1 MLVVSALGGD
11 IGVNAFLSD
20 KPGVALNEPRPLLA
34 GRYSLE
40 RPLASS
46 ENAQRWM
53 AIEAASGRLVVV
65 ALAEPG
71 RLSSFGRGVSHRH
84 LVSIIDVVKEVEPGA
99 FPDDVKLPIGAGFA
113 VAEHLPGKSLR
124 TLLEAGPLH
133 PAKAV
138 AWTLRLADAV
148 QALHVTGAVHG
159 ALSPRSVVAEPTARA
174 ISPLLTQLIAPPVGP
189 YCPPERL
196 RGAPESASDDV
207 WGLCATLYT
216 MLTGKPPFAGAT
228 REALLRAMAIRPAPL
243 VNSGVAEPV
252 LQEILWR
259 GLMGER
265 RTRSSDLNELQSLLD
280 HWEREPTRMPPPRQP
295 PRVPPPRGLG
305 EIVAGT
311 AFGPGR
317 DDGVLIDDATRPDDQ
332 GAPVHDRAPEEAEP
346 ESLPPVLPASA
357 PLATLDAPGVGPGP
371 TVEGLARPPLQR
383 RISFNPFER
392 KVSVWPWVVVAALA
406 GGGGVYVALGLGT
419 KPDAA
424 PPVASV
430 AVPHAA
436 APKPVVKR
444 NADVVRNE
452 CVEEHFQPGSFE
464 GTPDFAFV
472 CEDGDFRATA
482 HQLYGMTHDPAPVEA
497 ANALDA
503 GLKIDARHT
512 GKTASGARAAGL
524 NWYELPATAI
534 IRRTCCPNASPVLL
548 PELPGWC
555 EQLQSVVRRFA
566 DDSAKSVDLGPDA
579 RSFDRAVGCLF
590 AGHVKHDYGYP
601 APPAPGD
608 RAMFQQF
615 LSRAAVVS
623 ARR

>member
-1 MLVVSALGGD
+1 MLMGSALGGD
-11 IGVNAFLSD
+11 IGVNAFLTE
-20 KPGVALNEPRPLLA
+20 KPRVALNEPGPLLA

-84 LVSIIDVVKEVEPGA
+84 LVSIIEVVKEVEPRA
-99 FPDDVKLPIGAGFA
+99 FPADVKLPLGAGFA

-159 ALSPRSVVAEPTARA
+159 AISPRSVVAEPTARA
-174 ISPLLTQLIAPPVGP
+174 ISPVLSQLIAPPVGP

-196 RGAPESASDDV
+196 RGAAESASDDV

-216 MLTGKPPFAGAT
+216 MLTGKPPFAGAS

-243 VNSGVAEPV
+243 VNSGVTEPV

-259 GLMGER
+259 GLTGER

-280 HWEREPTRMPPPRQP
+280 QWEREPTRMPPPRQP

-317 DDGVLIDDATRPDDQ
+317 DDGVLIDDSTRPDDQ
-332 GAPVHDRAPEEAEP
+332 GAPVREAAPEQPAP
-346 ESLPPVLPASA
+346 QSLPPVMPASV
-357 PLATLDAPGVGPGP
+357 PLAALEGPRLGPLAAVDGV
-371 TVEGLARPPLQR
+371 ARPPLQR

-406 GGGGVYVALGLGT
+406 GGGGVYVALGLGS
-419 KPDAA
+419 KPDSP

-430 AVPHAA
+430 EAPHVT

-452 CVEEHFQPGSFE
+452 CVEEHFQAGAFE
-464 GTPDFAFV
+464 GTPDFGFV
-472 CEDGDFRATA
+472 CEDGDFRATT
-482 HQLYGMTHDPAPVEA
+482 HQLFGMAHDPAPVEEA
-497 ANALDA
+497 SGLDG
-503 GLKIDARHT
+503 GLKVDVRHM
-512 GKTASGARAAGL
+512 GKTASGARVAGL

-534 IRRTCCPNASPVLL
+534 IRRTCCPNASPVIL

-590 AGHVKHDYGYP
+590 AGHVKHGYSYQL
-601 APPAPGD
+601 PPAPGD
-608 RAMFQQF
+608 RAMLQQF

-623 ARR
+623 TRR

>member
-1 MLVVSALGGD
+1 
-11 IGVNAFLSD
+11 VNAFLTD
-20 KPGVALNEPRPLLA
+20 KPRAAVNEPRPLLA

-84 LVSIIDVVKEVEPGA
+84 LVSITDVVKEVEPRA

-159 ALSPRSVVAEPTARA
+159 AISPRSVVAEPTARA
-174 ISPLLTQLIAPPVGP
+174 IAPVLSQLIAPPVGP

-216 MLTGKPPFAGAT
+216 MLTGKPPFAGTT
-228 REALLRAMAIRPAPL
+228 RDALLRAMAIRPAPL
-243 VNSGVAEPV
+243 VNSGVSEPV

-280 HWEREPTRMPPPRQP
+280 QWEREPTRMPPPRQP

-305 EIVAGT
+305 DIVAGT

-332 GAPVHDRAPEEAEP
+332 GASAREGAPEAAAA
-346 ESLPPVLPASA
+346 ESLPPVAPASA
-357 PLATLDAPGVGPGP
+357 PLAGLEAARRGPAPLVNGV
-371 TVEGLARPPLQR
+371 VQPPLQR

-406 GGGGVYVALGLGT
+406 SGGGVYVALGLGA
-419 KPDAA
+419 KPDVP

-430 AVPHAA
+430 AAPRAA

-444 NADVVRNE
+444 DADVVRNE
-452 CVEEHFQPGSFE
+452 CVEEHFEPGSFE
-464 GTPDFAFV
+464 GTPDFTFV

-482 HQLYGMTHDPAPVEA
+482 SRLYGMAHDPAPDDGA
-497 ANALDA
+497 SGLDA
-503 GLKIDARHT
+503 GLKVDARHT
-512 GKTASGARAAGL
+512 GKSTRGARLA
-524 NWYELPATAI
+524 WYELPATAI
-534 IRRTCCPNASPVLL
+534 IRRTCCPSASPVIL

-590 AGHVKHDYGYP
+590 AGHVKHDYSYQ
-601 APPAPGD
+601 APPTPGD

-623 ARR
+623 TRR